1 MFLFFKFCRSF
12 ERHDTLHKIPN
23 VPFFTTTPPWL
34 KLPTDLPLLDI
45 RALVLN
51 KKGVS
56 RLFPAVILLRLH
68 QRIFTVITAERFVL
82 PAPGWPCYFPAVA
95 RNKASLSFPDKGGTN
110 FERKASQKISRAVSG
125 VPGYTGMF
133 TYSIDGY
140 ADETLR
146 IDWDRE

>member
-82 PAPGWPCYFPAVA
+82 PAPDGPVIFLPLLEIKLHYHFPIKAA
-95 RNKASLSFPDKGGTN
+95 R
-110 FERKASQKISRAVSG
+110 ISREKQVKRSSRG
-125 VPGYTGMF
+125 KWC
-133 TYSIDGY
+133 S
-140 ADETLR
+140 R
-146 IDWDRE
+146 IHGNVYIFNRWVCR